1 MYFTTGGVASIALL
15 PPLSFEQLNSNINNI
30 KYELILSIKI
40 YFSKKFI
47 SNKSTNRV
55 ANKIENL
62 IHNFLILYLAF
73 LFKKSRGF
81 FSIEDNLNTFDLYK
95 FKKFKF

>member
-1 MYFTTGGVASIALL
+1 
-15 PPLSFEQLNSNINNI
+15 
-30 KYELILSIKI
+30 
-40 YFSKKFI
+40 

-62 IHNFLILYLAF
+62 THNFFILYLAF